1 MTTEY
6 IKLTSQEKRDFHDLT
21 DEDRE
26 VMLRLLRL
34 GHTRGAV
41 AKAMQIRPT
50 KLTMWLKKG
59 RSERPENC
67 YRKFY
72 NAVVQA
78 EGDAQLELERV
89 VIEAASS
96 RVADAKWLLKNRFG
110 LSDSLTMTREARE
123 EIDTIKVQQAEETL
137 KLTKARTEVI
147 EKQGKD
153 VTPKMWAAMFNSL
166 TEDEEDTA
174 H

>member
-1 MTTEY
+1 M
-6 IKLTSQEKRDFHDLT
+6 
-21 DEDRE
+21 
-26 VMLRLLRL
+26 
-34 GHTRGAV
+34 
-41 AKAMQIRPT
+41 
-50 KLTMWLKKG
+50 
-59 RSERPENC
+59 
-67 YRKFY
+67 
-72 NAVVQA
+72 
-78 EGDAQLELERV
+78 ERV
-89 VIEAASS
+89 VIEAASK

-147 EKQGKD
+147 ERQGKD

-166 TEDEEDTA
+166 SEDEEDTA